1 MSRRRFIHTVSVQR
15 ESRSVSAAATS
26 FSGYTTVHA
35 SVACLIEPMGTVRQA
50 TILGDLAQS
59 RFHFTWGTEALREG
73 DLIDWNGTKYI
84 LHLGSDDRYRGSA
97 SNVMAY
103 QTGWIELAM
112 TYRD

>member
-1 MSRRRFIHTVSVQR
+1 MRLLHTVSVSR
-15 ESRSVSAAATS
+15 EARSITSAATT
-26 FSGYTTVHA
+26 FTGYTTAIA
-35 SVACLIEPMGTVRQA
+35 SLRCLIEPMGTVRQA

-59 RFHFTWGTEALREG
+59 RFHFTWGTEALQEG
-73 DLIDWNGTKYI
+73 DLIDWSGTKYI